1 MPSKLRLIG
10 DFVAVIGSLILR
22 EIGLALKA
30 LVIRFQSRIHGSKPA
45 TERHRT
51 IVVVGASFAG
61 HHAAKVIAT
70 LLPYNSDYRVV
81 VIEPNSHFQFTW
93 VLPRFCVAKGH
104 EHKAFVPYGKYIS
117 APKGAI
123 SWIKARVQSITHDT
137 VKLEGSNEDIS
148 YDYLVIATGA
158 GVAHGLPSRVNCTDK
173 AEGILAL
180 QQMQNNIEAAKS
192 LVVVGGGA
200 AGVEVATDAKS
211 KYADKRVTLVHSRDA
226 VMHRFGK
233 RLQDI
238 AQEGLDQ
245 LGVDVIL
252 NDRVISENTEGTI
265 KLKSGRTLDC
275 DFLVNCTGQKP
286 NSSILESIAPNAVSA
301 DGIKVLPTLQIQDP
315 SLPNIYA
322 IGDVAATGTPQPNG
336 RSAREQGTIAG
347 MNVIAAVCGKK
358 PAKLYKPH
366 WMEGFIK
373 LTLSLDRSVT
383 FFGDGDSSFLFK
395 SKEKKEELM
404 ASDVW
409 RIFGQK
415 PYLDTENVLLNN

>member
-10 DFVAVIGSLILR
+10 DFIAVIGSLILR
-22 EIGLALKA
+22 ELGLAIKA
-30 LVIRFQSRIHGSKPA
+30 LVIRIQARIHGSKDA
-45 TERHRT
+45 SERPRT

-61 HHAAKVIAT
+61 HHAAKVIST
-70 LLPYNSDYRVV
+70 MLPHNSDYKVV

-104 EHKAFVPYGKYIS
+104 EYKAFVPYGRYIS
-117 APKGAI
+117 APKGVI
-123 SWIKARVQSITHDT
+123 SWIQARVETITHDA
-137 VKLEGSNEDIS
+137 VKLQGDGKDIP
-148 YDYLVIATGA
+148 YDYLVVATGS
-158 GVAHGLPSRVNCTDK
+158 GVSHGLPSRVNFTDK

-180 QQMQNNIEAAKS
+180 QKMQNDIEAAQS

-211 KYADKRVTLVHSRDA
+211 KYPNKQVTLVHSRDA

-245 LGVDVIL
+245 LGVEVVL
-252 NDRVISENTEGTI
+252 NDRTISDNTEGTI
-265 KLKSGRTLDC
+265 KLKSGRTLEC

-286 NSSILESIAPNAVSA
+286 NSSILETVAPNAISS

-315 SLPNIYA
+315 ALPNIYA
-322 IGDVAATGTPQPNG
+322 IGDVAATGIPQPNG

-347 MNVIAAVCGKK
+347 LNVVAAACGKQPK
-358 PAKLYKPH
+358 TVYKPH

-383 FFGDGDSSFLFK
+383 FFGDGEDSFLFK

-404 ASDVW
+404 AAEVW

-415 PYLDTENVLLNN
+415 PFDDVENALVHN